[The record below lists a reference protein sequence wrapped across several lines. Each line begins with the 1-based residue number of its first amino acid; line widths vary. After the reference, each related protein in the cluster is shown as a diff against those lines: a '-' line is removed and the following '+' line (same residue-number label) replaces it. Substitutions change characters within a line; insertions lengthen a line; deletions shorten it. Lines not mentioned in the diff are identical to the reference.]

1 MNYKAISKISC
12 KIISI
17 YTFAQFIIFFQR
29 FYYQIFYQNKLLSQ
43 TTETEQNSVLLSL
56 PFLLL
61 LFTSIILWIY
71 ADKISDYM
79 VRKPISSSNTA
90 SLDYVE
96 LQAIAFSV
104 VGVIMLI
111 NSIPEIISI
120 GIHMKQLVSQED
132 IANMKMLLIT
142 YRVQIIGYAIKIV
155 LGLWLL
161 LGARGIVGII
171 KNSRTVRE
179 KEENE

>member
-17 YTFAQFIIFFQR
+17 YSFAKFIMFFQR
-29 FYYQIFYQNKLLSQ
+29 FFYHIFYQNRLIQ
-43 TTETEQNSVLLSL
+43 IEQNSVLLSL
-56 PFLLL
+56 PFFLL
-61 LFTSIILWIY
+61 LFLSIILWVY
-71 ADKISDYM
+71 ADKISSFM
-79 VRKPISSSNTA
+79 VKKPINSSNTI

-111 NSIPEIISI
+111 NSIPEIISL
-120 GIHMKQLVSQED
+120 GINIKLLVSED
-132 IANMKMLLIT
+132 IANIEMLLIMDKIK
-142 YRVQIIGYAIKIV
+142 IIGYVIKTI

-161 LGARGIVGII
+161 LGSSGIVGLI
-171 KNSRTVRE
+171 KTLRTIGV
-179 KEENE
+179 KGSDEE